1 MKSYLPLVATAAFAF
16 SLTAAFAAEPMVTTD
31 DLLRDAKF
39 KKAYLSAL
47 GPKAKE
53 KWLAAMTNSALV
65 RNVAV
70 AGDTYQVATPC
81 KPRDCGDNNLLVLY
95 NASKGTV
102 VGKLYEKGKTT
113 LIGAPSPAI
122 AAELEKMWKKEFRQQ

>member
-1 MKSYLPLVATAAFAF
+1 MNLYLRVANSMALVF
-16 SLTAAFAAEPMVTTD
+16 SLTVASAADPMVTTD
-31 DLLRDAKF
+31 DLLKDAKF

-65 RNVAV
+65 RTVAV

-95 NASKGTV
+95 SASKGTV
-102 VGKLYEKGKTT
+102 VGKLYEKGRTT
-113 LIGAPSPAI
+113 LIGAPNPAM